1 MPIIFLLLFF
11 LLSHNTI
18 RTPIGQF
25 LLFKLPSKYDSYQL
39 EPMSENHLPSEL
51 PTQIQLLKAEI
62 NRLQIEIN
70 DVNQR
75 TSAFENLLRAKIEVE
90 IIEEQELSLLYKQQ
104 KKAKKAKRLAQKKR
118 GKNFDQTGI
127 LSSNQPKPIPIKN
140 PMEQEQRKQLYREA
154 MLYVHPDKF
163 SMQTDKLDLAT
174 EITTKLIEIYR
185 SGDLTALK
193 AYHAHI
199 FSGNTL
205 IVPPKNQDPSKG
217 PELAYLKMELKKLQE
232 ELAETKN
239 KHTYKVLTEYENPM
253 SFVDELKVYYK
264 DRLMKLRK
272 RTRSK

>member
-1 MPIIFLLLFF
+1 M
-11 LLSHNTI
+11 
-18 RTPIGQF
+18 
-25 LLFKLPSKYDSYQL
+25 SK
-39 EPMSENHLPSEL
+39 NHLPSEL
-51 PTQIQLLKAEI
+51 PTQIQLLQAEI
-62 NRLQIEIN
+62 NHLQMEID

-75 TSAFENLLRAKIEVE
+75 TSVFENLLRAKIEDE

-118 GKNFDQTGI
+118 GKNFDRTGI
-127 LSSNQPKPIPIKN
+127 LSSNQPKPIPVN
-140 PMEQEQRKQLYREA
+140 NSMEQEQRKQLYREA

-205 IVPPKNQDPSKG
+205 IAPPKNQDPSKG
-217 PELAYLKMELKKLQE
+217 PELTFLKIELKKLQK
-232 ELAETKN
+232 ELTEAKN

-253 SFVDELKVYYK
+253 SFLDELKTYYK
-264 DRLMKLRK
+264 DRLMKLRR
-272 RTRSK
+272 RTRS

>member
-62 NRLQIEIN
+62 NRLQMEID

-75 TSAFENLLRAKIEVE
+75 TSAFENLLRAKIEDE
-90 IIEEQELSLLYKQQ
+90 IIKEQELSLLYKQQ

-253 SFVDELKVYYK
+253 SFVDELKAYYK